1 MIRCSSLKTSA
12 VAGTALALL
21 AVVAGCGSSGSS
33 ASSGAT
39 STILIGSVFP
49 MSGPDA
55 EVGVQA
61 LDGIKVA
68 VNQQNAAGGVQ
79 GHKLK
84 VVSADDQA
92 TPSAGVAAM
101 RSLSGNGV
109 KFAIAGALSPVCA
122 AEDQQAQRLGMLT
135 VIGLCSGSTLTGAGV
150 PSTVLRIVDNNVSLM
165 GAASYVTCH
174 QLAGVRRYDQV
185 YQDYQ
190 TGSSQA
196 VFIQHLLAQC
206 GIKPGATVK
215 VPLDATNMLSYVG
228 NLETKIASGS
238 AQNTVLFF
246 NLFGGALG
254 SFISAGN
261 SSGVF
266 SKYKYVLDWQ
276 GDEAGLVA
284 EQASMGA
291 NMPKIYQ
298 LNSYDNNSTSALN
311 TRFVAAY
318 KAIAKSAPTSLS
330 AIAYEDAGALIKLL
344 KKSSSVDSAQDASQN
359 IVGLTIQGF
368 EGPIT
373 VDSGHQGH
381 GNFVLHTWG
390 GPTGPALIDIVP
402 KTGINAIL
410 TPANVKFA
418 ASVGGL

>member
-1 MIRCSSLKTSA
+1 
-12 VAGTALALL
+12 
-21 AVVAGCGSSGSS
+21 
-33 ASSGAT
+33 
-39 STILIGSVFP
+39 

-101 RSLSGNGV
+101 RSLSGDGV
-109 KFAIAGALSPVCA
+109 KVAIAGALSPVCA

-135 VIGLCSGSTLTGAGV
+135 VIGLCSNSTLTGAGV
-150 PSTVLRIVDNNVSLM
+150 PPTVLRIVNNNVNLM

-190 TGSSQA
+190 TGNSQA
-196 VFIQHLLAQC
+196 VLIQHLLAQC

-228 NLETKIASGS
+228 NLQTKIASGS
-238 AQNTVLFF
+238 AQDTVLFL

-254 SFISAGN
+254 SFLSTGNSAGI
-261 SSGVF
+261 F

-276 GDEAGLVA
+276 GDESGLVA
-284 EQASMGA
+284 VQASMGVK
-291 NMPKIYQ
+291 MPKIYQ
-298 LNSYDNNSTSALN
+298 LNNYYVGSTSALN
-311 TRFVAAY
+311 ARFVADY
-318 KAIAKSAPTSLS
+318 KSIAHSAPTSLS
-330 AIAYEDAGALIKLL
+330 AIAYEDAEALINLL
-344 KKSSSVDSAQDASQN
+344 KKSSSVDSVQDVSSN

-373 VDSGHQGH
+373 VDSGHQGQ
-381 GNFVLHTWG
+381 GDFVLHAWG
-390 GPTGPALIDIVP
+390 GPTGPALVDVVP
-402 KTGINAIL
+402 KAGIDQIL

>member
-1 MIRCSSLKTSA
+1 MIRCSSLK
-12 VAGTALALL
+12 
-21 AVVAGCGSSGSS
+21 
-33 ASSGAT
+33 
-39 STILIGSVFP
+39 
-49 MSGPDA
+49 
-55 EVGVQA
+55 
-61 LDGIKVA
+61 
-68 VNQQNAAGGVQ
+68 
-79 GHKLK
+79 
-84 VVSADDQA
+84 
-92 TPSAGVAAM
+92 
-101 RSLSGNGV
+101 
-109 KFAIAGALSPVCA
+109 ALSPVCA

-135 VIGLCSGSTLTGAGV
+135 VIGLCSSSTLTGAGV
-150 PSTVLRIVDNNVSLM
+150 PSTVVRVIDSNLSLM

-190 TGSSQA
+190 TGNSQA

-261 SSGVF
+261 SAGVF

-291 NMPKIYQ
+291 KMPKTYQ
-298 LNSYDNNSTSALN
+298 LNSYDAGE
-311 TRFVAAY
+311 
-318 KAIAKSAPTSLS
+318 AP
-330 AIAYEDAGALIKLL
+330 A
-344 KKSSSVDSAQDASQN
+344 
-359 IVGLTIQGF
+359 
-368 EGPIT
+368 
-373 VDSGHQGH
+373 
-381 GNFVLHTWG
+381 
-390 GPTGPALIDIVP
+390 
-402 KTGINAIL
+402 
-410 TPANVKFA
+410 
-418 ASVGGL
+418 